1 MDKSPKI
8 WEIEDLTN
16 LKNWTDDQVREAIGQ
31 VRQMHDNYN
40 DLITKYNS
48 LLERCATSEDGVQ
61 QQADL
66 ITSLEAQIA
75 WKDIVIE
82 HLETCTTAT
91 RGDTPDLDILH
102 NSKSTKLPDPP
113 VFTSS
118 SDVDFNDWLSRM
130 KTKLNVNRDHYPTEL
145 V

>member
-75 WKDIVIE
+75 
-82 HLETCTTAT
+82 
-91 RGDTPDLDILH
+91 
-102 NSKSTKLPDPP
+102 
-113 VFTSS
+113 
-118 SDVDFNDWLSRM
+118 
-130 KTKLNVNRDHYPTEL
+130 
-145 V
+145 